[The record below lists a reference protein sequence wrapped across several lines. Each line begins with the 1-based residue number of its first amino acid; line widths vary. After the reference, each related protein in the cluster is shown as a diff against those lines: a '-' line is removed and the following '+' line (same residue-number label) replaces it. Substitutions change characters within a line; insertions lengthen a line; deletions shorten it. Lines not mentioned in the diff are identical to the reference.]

1 MVSAMPTRYNF
12 DKNVGRP
19 KFDNSFSLLRTLLTD
34 GFVVP
39 NIAGLLGVSVSTVR
53 RQMTDFYSSV
63 RQMYRTISDSDL
75 EKIISDIQLAHPNWG
90 NHLMYGY

>member
-1 MVSAMPTRYNF
+1 M
-12 DKNVGRP
+12 
-19 KFDNSFSLLRTLLTD
+19 L
-34 GFVVP
+34 
-39 NIAGLLGVSVSTVR
+39 NIAGILGSSVSTVR

-90 NHLMYGY
+90 NHLMYRYLISIGITVPFHRVREAQAHNTYS